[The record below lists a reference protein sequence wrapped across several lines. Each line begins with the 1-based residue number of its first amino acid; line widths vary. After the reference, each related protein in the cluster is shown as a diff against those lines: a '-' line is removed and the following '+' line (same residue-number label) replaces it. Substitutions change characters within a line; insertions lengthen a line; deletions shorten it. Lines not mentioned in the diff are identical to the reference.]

1 MYLLFGGKKI
11 GKTID
16 DINAEMAY
24 ENNNKIVNNLI
35 HFIKNLNPIDNFKIY
50 KQNVATLGSGHLLDY
65 NNIGNIIIF
74 ISLLYIFYSKSMLNI
89 YVFILLY
96 IIIYG
101 VKNDKI
107 DNFNKTIIII
117 CLILLII
124 NLIYLYINKK
134 PKKKI
139 SKKEEEIIKIKS
151 DRYFER

>member
-1 MYLLFGGKKI
+1 
-11 GKTID
+11 
-16 DINAEMAY
+16 
-24 ENNNKIVNNLI
+24 
-35 HFIKNLNPIDNFKIY
+35 
-50 KQNVATLGSGHLLDY
+50 
-65 NNIGNIIIF
+65 
-74 ISLLYIFYSKSMLNI
+74 MLNI

-96 IIIYG
+96 IVIYG